1 VRQSRLRLQAG
12 DSSAGVVAIFAIV
25 VIVLL
30 LILAYYGFF
39 GGGHWFGTGAPNT
52 TNVNVSVAASSSP

>member
-1 VRQSRLRLQAG
+1 MNQRLKYQAG

-39 GGGHWFGTGAPNT
+39 GGGHWFGNGAGST
-52 TNVNVSVAASSSP
+52 TNVNLSVSAKASP